1 MEGEESRNGRFTR
14 QLNNPQCMYLLT
26 DLSGQDTTPLGTEYV
41 THDID
46 PSDIALVPILRSGLG
61 MIEGI
66 PHLPHTLSPT
76 NSVTQYLIIY
86 KTNNGNNQR

>member
-1 MEGEESRNGRFTR
+1 
-14 QLNNPQCMYLLT
+14 MYVLAN
-26 DLSGQDTTPLGTEYV
+26 LSGQDTTPLGTEYV

-66 PHLPHTLSPT
+66 HLPPYSLTDQFGHP
-76 NSVTQYLIIY
+76 IP
-86 KTNNGNNQR
+86 NNLQN